1 MGSPLSLTS
10 LRDLLGVGPARTDV
24 PARRNK
30 LLVNESAT
38 GRLFVEAQGRGDLLT
53 FILEALKFGGVLRRC
68 TSGIV
73 IIRAQQF
80 RTQDANRD
88 DALLRLTQLVQS
100 VLVVARYRVATKPTR
115 GSQRRRLDS
124 KTKRGEIKAGRRTV
138 ED

>member
-1 MGSPLSLTS
+1 MLTISASVKIPLAEIELVPMRSQGNGGQNVNKVETAIHLRFDIQASSLPGH
-10 LRDLLGVGPARTDV
+10 LKARLLALSD
-24 PARRNK
+24 RRISK
-30 LLVNESAT
+30 
-38 GRLFVEAQGRGDLLT
+38 
-53 FILEALKFGGVLRRC
+53 
-68 TSGIV
+68 SGIV

>member
-1 MGSPLSLTS
+1 MRSQGNGGQNVNKVETAIHLRFDIQASSLPGHLKARLLALS
-10 LRDLLGVGPARTDV
+10 D
-24 PARRNK
+24 RRISK
-30 LLVNESAT
+30 
-38 GRLFVEAQGRGDLLT
+38 
-53 FILEALKFGGVLRRC
+53 
-68 TSGIV
+68 SGIV